1 MGEYRCFLVKPQDV
15 HKIWNGIEPI
25 IQKSLNTMQYGQGQG
40 IKYLIPEDYQILMEN
55 DLVQPFITVKDK
67 EIKIIAITQIQ
78 PYPRFHVLR
87 WMLCGGKELK
97 YCYNILADKIEEF
110 ARIKECTYMMISG
123 RKGLKCSLEAMG
135 WGEMKDTHQINLMKE
150 L

>member
-1 MGEYRCFLVKPQDV
+1 MGEYKVYLVQPKDIY
-15 HKIWNGIEPI
+15 KIWNGIEPI
-25 IQKSLNTMQYGQGQG
+25 IQKSLNTMQHSQDQGV
-40 IKYLIPEDYQILMEN
+40 KYLIPEDYQILMEN
-55 DLVQPFITVKDK
+55 NLVQLFMTVKDE

-110 ARIKECTYMMISG
+110 ARMKECTYMMISG
-123 RKGLKCSLEAMG
+123 RKGLKRSLEAMG
-135 WGEMKDTHQINLMKE
+135 WGEVKDTHQINLMKE